1 MNKVSEKDSK
11 FTEQDKNAERSRKW
25 REENKERFAYLRAR
39 SSARSFV
46 RNRATK
52 EDMEELL
59 HIFEMENENAK

>member
-1 MNKVSEKDSK
+1 MNSEDLKL
-11 FTEQDKNAERSRKW
+11 TEQEKNAERSRKW
-25 REENKERFAYLRAR
+25 REDNKERFAYLRAR

>member
-1 MNKVSEKDSK
+1 MSEKDSAC
-11 FTEQDKNAERSRKW
+11 TEQDKNAERSRKW
-25 REENKERFAYLRAR
+25 REDNKERFAYLRAR

>member
-1 MNKVSEKDSK
+1 MNSEDLKL
-11 FTEQDKNAERSRKW
+11 TEREKNAERSRKW

-59 HIFEMENENAK
+59 HIFETENENAK

>member
-46 RNRATK
+46 RKRATK

-59 HIFEMENENAK
+59 HIFETENENAQ

>member
-1 MNKVSEKDSK
+1 MSKVSEKDSK

>member
-1 MNKVSEKDSK
+1 MNSEDLKL
-11 FTEQDKNAERSRKW
+11 TEQEKNAERSRKW

>member
-1 MNKVSEKDSK
+1 MNSEDLKL
-11 FTEQDKNAERSRKW
+11 TEQEKNAERSRKW
-25 REENKERFAYLRAR
+25 REDNKERFSYLRAR

-59 HIFEMENENAK
+59 DIFETENENAR